1 MWETATCFCSH
12 NIVRWLQ
19 LAGRAFP
26 GGPHKEVCPM
36 PVPGAKGWRP
46 KSKNFASPVHISTP
60 YRDPIQP
67 VREGEVQDLLGATSG
82 SEKCT
87 GFS

>member
-1 MWETATCFCSH
+1 MGDR
-12 NIVRWLQ
+12 NLLLQ
-19 LAGRAFP
+19 PKYCEVAAACRSGFP
-26 GGPHKEVCPM
+26 GGPSQGSCPI

-46 KSKNFASPVHISTP
+46 KSKNFANPVHIPTP

-67 VREGEVQDLLGATSG
+67 VREGEVQGLLGPTSG